1 MKSNTINSLITLFK
15 RLEKYSLNFSN
26 FNLNNLQ
33 KYILKYIVLL
43 SDKKDIC
50 QKEIENHFSLSK
62 STVSEILKSF
72 EKDELITR
80 VSSDKD
86 QRIKIIKMTE
96 KSTKIR
102 EEILKNIAK
111 IENMLVADISVKEID
126 IFNNTLL
133 KMNENLKKGEN
144 E

>member
-96 KSTKIR
+96 KSIKIR